1 MKKKEPQKFDCPIRN
16 TMELIQGKW
25 TFSIVFLL
33 MKKGTMRYSQLTKV
47 LDTISARILSKELQE
62 LVDNGIAHRKVHPTV
77 PPTAEYSLTEK
88 GKDLYEV
95 SIALRDWGRKYTLE
109 NISETKHNSS
119 NNIDLNQD
127 NEVLYSD
134 QQKHISTCNT

>member
-33 MKKGTMRYSQLTKV
+33 MKEGTMRYNQLTKI
-47 LDTISARILSKELQE
+47 LDTISSRILCKELQE
-62 LVDNGIAHRKVHPTV
+62 LVENGIATRQTYPTV
-77 PPTAEYSLTEK
+77 PPTVEYSLTEK

-109 NISETKHNSS
+109 NTPITKEVQLVETLHS
-119 NNIDLNQD
+119 QD
-127 NEVLYSD
+127 VEIQFANR
-134 QQKHISTCNT
+134 